1 MAATSQQQFAEL
13 ALVDKDLLLKLLKRD
28 TLYDHVPTD
37 PDLKR
42 LAATGEKMGQVLAS
56 RDMSPRSKIDT
67 YNELLAVKQLH
78 DKRYMGGDPPA
89 PEGQQKHFVQI
100 PSRPKIKTRSKRKSN
115 PHRLPRRL
123 NRRSPGE

>member
-42 LAATGEKMGQVLAS
+42 LAATGEKMDQVLAS

-78 DKRYMGGDPPA
+78 DKRYMDGDAPPDS
-89 PEGQQKHFVQI
+89 QQL
-100 PSRPKIKTRSKRKSN
+100 STANS
-115 PHRLPRRL
+115 LPAQNQNTVKL
-123 NRRSPGE
+123 SYVNSYVLA

>member
-42 LAATGEKMGQVLAS
+42 LAATGEKMDQVLAS

-78 DKRYMGGDPPA
+78 DERYMDGDAPP
-89 PEGQQKHFVQI
+89 
-100 PSRPKIKTRSKRKSN
+100 
-115 PHRLPRRL
+115 
-123 NRRSPGE
+123 